1 MKVVSKVGGIMVEF
15 SSEKLW
21 KYLSNE
27 QLDNLQDSALKKE
40 YITKRNNM
48 VRCIINPLY
57 MYAIRHGFDDINFI
71 KAQTINEMFYELKK
85 FYHSEKFVR
94 SDIEDII
101 KGPVRKK

>member
-1 MKVVSKVGGIMVEF
+1 MKMVSKVGGMMDEI

-21 KYLSNE
+21 QYLSNE
-27 QLDNLQDSALKKE
+27 QLNNLQDSNLKKE

-57 MYAIRHGFDDINFI
+57 MHAIRHGFDDTDFI
-71 KAQTINEMFYELKK
+71 KAQTINEMFYELRK
-85 FYHSEKFVR
+85 FYYSKKLVR
-94 SDIEDII
+94 GDLEDII